1 MEQVAKWKTTWNLA
15 PVLQIFQKIP
25 ENYCPRL
32 YLSIGQVWWLTELSQ
47 KMYSKMHPVSS
58 TNTHHNITDLVWLK
72 IQKLQFLKTEH
83 IFLQNQKINLCL
95 RWQIFGSYRFL
106 VEVTFKVK
114 VKNADFIQCNIF
126 LVYLNETSSL
136 QIDRHGSWVRSKYS
150 RNLKFKYSNY
160 SIMSCP
166 LITKNLK
173 KLLL

>member
-1 MEQVAKWKTTWNLA
+1 MENNLESS
-15 PVLQIFQKIP
+15 PSSPDFSEDSWIYQLGKFGD
-25 ENYCPRL
+25 L
-32 YLSIGQVWWLTELSQ
+32 LSCR
-47 KMYSKMHPVSS
+47 KRC
-58 TNTHHNITDLVWLK
+58 
-72 IQKLQFLKTEH
+72 IQKCTQFQALILIITSQIWYGWKYKNFNVLKTEH

-166 LITKNLK
+166 LITRNLK